1 MTEPPVKPPSPPL
14 RTDVF
19 SLEGKTAIITGGA
32 SGIGAAITRAL
43 AGAGAR
49 IAFTYRSEET
59 REGPVA
65 ALAAEIEELTGK
77 APVAAR
83 LELRSLQSIRESISA
98 IAEQFGSIDIL
109 VNSAGTNVQQFAL
122 DVDEDTWDLILDTN
136 LKGLFFCSQAVAR
149 IMQETPHAQD
159 EWRSIVNV
167 ASQMGVVGGARRAAY
182 CSSKA
187 GVVNLTRALAIEW
200 ASIGVR
206 VNAVA
211 PTFIN
216 TRLAAPM
223 LADAEFRKDVLE
235 RSPMGVIGEPEDVA
249 HAVVY
254 LCSSASRLV
263 TGHTLLVD
271 GGWTAW

>member
-1 MTEPPVKPPSPPL
+1 MMPPSHL
-14 RTDVF
+14 SSAAF
-19 SLEGKTAIITGGA
+19 SLEGKTAIVTGGA

-49 IAFTYRSEET
+49 VAFTYRSEE
-59 REGPVA
+59 RKVGPVA
-65 ALAAEIEELTGK
+65 ALAAEIKELTGD
-77 APVAAR
+77 APVAAKI
-83 LELRSLQSIRESISA
+83 ELRSLQSIRETISA
-98 IAEQFGSIDIL
+98 IAEQVGRIDIL

-149 IMQETPHAQD
+149 IMDKAPRAQD

-187 GVVNLTRALAIEW
+187 GVVNLTRVLAIEW
-200 ASIGVR
+200 ASIGIR

-216 TRLAAPM
+216 TPLAAPM
-223 LADAEFRKDVLE
+223 LADAEFRKDVLA

-254 LCSSASRLV
+254 LCSPASRLV